1 MHELIPIKI
10 NKSVYVLP
18 TFIMLSKSSLRAMTL
33 KDKHFHF
40 GEPLGDNFILTI
52 YTNVCTK
59 SELKTIMQ
67 VNVEIFQWS

>member
-1 MHELIPIKI
+1 MYELFPIKI

-18 TFIMLSKSSLRAMTL
+18 KFIMLSKSSLRAMTL

-59 SELKTIMQ
+59 SELKTIIQ
-67 VNVEIFQWS
+67 ANVEIFQWS